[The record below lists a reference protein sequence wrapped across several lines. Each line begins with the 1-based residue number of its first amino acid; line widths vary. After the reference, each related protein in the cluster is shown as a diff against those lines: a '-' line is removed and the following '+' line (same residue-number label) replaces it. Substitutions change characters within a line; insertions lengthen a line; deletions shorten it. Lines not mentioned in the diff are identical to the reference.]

1 MGDLRI
7 GARRGTNTQTLRYG
21 LLVYWF
27 TASLVYSAGLF
38 ESFTKLVRG
47 NVELE
52 HEMRL
57 LVLP

>member
-1 MGDLRI
+1 M
-7 GARRGTNTQTLRYG
+7 
-21 LLVYWF
+21 VYWFTDWF

-38 ESFTKLVRG
+38 ESFTKLARG